1 MPRTFDKYELLREIG
16 RGGQALVYEA
26 RDTTLDRTVALKILL
41 PGMRTEE
48 GIERFQR
55 EARIAAKLN
64 HDNIVSI
71 YEVGEWRDRHY
82 IAMELVKGSPLN
94 ELISG
99 RGLPVAEAVSIV
111 KQVADGV
118 QAAHDE
124 GIVHRDI
131 KPANILVEEGGRPK
145 ITDFGLALDETAQA
159 RVTRSGM
166 VVGTASYLSPEQARG
181 TSKTADTRS
190 DVYSLG
196 AVFYEMLTGHPP
208 FRAVTLLALLERIVK
223 EPPRPPAEKRR
234 EVSLEAQTICLKCLE
249 KSPDHRYQTAR
260 QLADDCSRLLAG
272 EPISARPASALSI
285 AKRKVVRHRVP
296 LLAGLAL
303 VVIAGLGIWIA
314 HLRSAGEEIPTQP
327 AAMAGPREKLADIRG
342 KIEAGVEDYAAAR
355 TALEAFPSFFP
366 DAREEIAEAKQL
378 LAELDERYASYA
390 EKAFAEARKRAAEL
404 AGAGDVDEAKAKLG
418 AVRDMYGHGP
428 WLARRGEGL
437 IAAAL
442 EDIDRIAAS
451 GAPIVEVVPDALAS
465 DVGSAVDAAGRSERG
480 IPPRDETRVAAADP
494 APRRHVDR
502 PPKRTRPPVRTP
514 TERTPPAERA
524 DPRLIDRVL
533 DRFEGLVKD
542 GDFAGARRA
551 AEEAAEK
558 HAGARGADDLRA
570 AARVAAAL
578 EERPVAARRALEAR
592 KGEKVALRSRLGTVR
607 GELAEVTDDGVVLRT
622 AYMINGQMREK
633 RVTVKWRTLSSAQVD
648 DLASEGGWET
658 EGADAAVVR
667 VYLALGRKD
676 DPAATEA
683 LNAAGM
689 HPLASRMRGKIR
701 ASGLAAKEAAARA
714 EWSKIEDLPIVT
726 AILQRE
732 AAPTAFGAKRWISL
746 DGSPS
751 RLYAVAFSPDGRY
764 LAGGG
769 YSSTVSSRT
778 TASVQLWE
786 ASTGKKVKE
795 FSGLGRYARAVAFS
809 PDGKRLAG
817 GNSDGTIAVWD
828 VSAPK
833 TPKRLPGHA
842 SSVSSVAFSPN
853 GRYLASASGD
863 GTMFLW
869 DIQTGAKLMNEK
881 DVYSSYGNAVAFS
894 PDGRWLV
901 VGNYRGAT
909 LWSLPTC
916 TKGRSLTGHTS
927 YVMSVAFSPNSRFFV
942 TGGYDK
948 TAVLWNVPTG
958 SRIREFEGF
967 FGRVVS
973 VAFLRNGR
981 TLATACGDGT
991 VDFWD
996 CAANRKIKTMQLRK
1010 DAAGAVSSSSDMAIA
1025 FSADGRYVASG
1036 GYGAVARIWLLENK
1050 LELAPADTRQ
1060 LVAKL
1065 TAFQRSHG
1073 RTTFARSVAGK
1084 IAKLLAAA
1092 SGRRK
1097 E

>member
-26 RDTTLDRTVALKILL
+26 RDTTLGRTVALKILL

-82 IAMELVKGSPLN
+82 IAMELVKGNPLN

-99 RGLPVAEAVSIV
+99 RGLPVAEAVSTL
-111 KQVADGV
+111 KQITDGV

-124 GIVHRDI
+124 GVVHRDI

-145 ITDFGLALDETAQA
+145 LTDFGLALDETAQA

-166 VVGTASYLSPEQARG
+166 IVGTASYLSPEQAKG
-181 TSKTADTRS
+181 TSKTAEARS
-190 DVYSLG
+190 DIYSLG

-223 EPPRPPAEKRR
+223 EAPRPPAEKRR

-260 QLADDCSRLLAG
+260 QLANDCSRLLAG

-285 AKRKVVRHRVP
+285 AKRKVVRHRIP

-303 VVIAGLGIWIA
+303 IVIAGLGAWVA
-314 HLRSAGEEIPTQP
+314 HLRSAGEEAPPPT
-327 AAMAGPREKLADIRG
+327 AVAGPREKLADIRG
-342 KIEAGVEDYAAAR
+342 KVESGVEDYAAAR

-404 AGAGDVDEAKAKLG
+404 AGTGDVDEAKAKLS

-428 WLARRGEGL
+428 WLAGRGEDL
-437 IAAAL
+437 IAAAMA
-442 EDIDRIAAS
+442 DIDRIAAS
-451 GAPIVEVVPDALAS
+451 GTPVVDVEPDALAA
-465 DVGSAVDAAGRSERG
+465 DVGPAVDAAGTSERRE
-480 IPPRDETRVAAADP
+480 PPRDNTRVVAADP
-494 APRRHVDR
+494 APRTHVVR
-502 PPKRTRPPVRTP
+502 TPKHTTPPVRK
-514 TERTPPAERA
+514 ERTRPAERA
-524 DPRLIDRVL
+524 DPRLIERAL
-533 DRFEGLVKD
+533 GRFDSLVKD
-542 GDFAGARRA
+542 GDYAGARTI
-551 AEEAAEK
+551 AEEAVAK
-558 HAGARGADDLRA
+558 CADARGGDALRA
-570 AARVAAAL
+570 AVRVAAAL
-578 EERPVAARRALEAR
+578 EERPGAARRALEAR
-592 KGEKVALRSRLGTVR
+592 TGEKMALRTRLGTVR
-607 GELAEVTDDGVVLRT
+607 GELAQVTDDGVVLRT
-622 AYMINGQMREK
+622 EYMINGQMRK
-633 RVTVKWRTLSSAQVD
+633 KSVTVKWQTLSSAQVD

-658 EGADAAVVR
+658 KGADAAVVR

-676 DPAATEA
+676 DSAATEA

-701 ASGLAAKEAAARA
+701 ASGLAAQETAARA
-714 EWSKIEDLPIVT
+714 EWSKIENLPLVT

-732 AAPTAFGAKRWISL
+732 AAPTAFGAKGWISL

-769 YSSTVSSRT
+769 YSSSVSTRT

-927 YVMSVAFSPNSRFFV
+927 YVMSVAFSPNSRFLV

-948 TAVLWNVPTG
+948 TAVLWSVPTG

-1010 DAAGAVSSSSDMAIA
+1010 DAAGAVSSSSDMATA

-1036 GYGAVARIWLLENK
+1036 GYGTVARIWLLDSK
-1050 LELAPADTRQ
+1050 LEIAP
-1060 LVAKL
+1060 
-1065 TAFQRSHG
+1065 
-1073 RTTFARSVAGK
+1073 
-1084 IAKLLAAA
+1084 
-1092 SGRRK
+1092 
-1097 E
+1097 